1 MGVQIEAIEGHRLR
15 LTGDVEAMLDL
26 PMRAKSQG
34 FSLAISDGSLLRG
47 EYDAGSECCRFSIE
61 AEGAA
66 IIKITRTGTG
76 DLLDMDW
83 RIDWMVLA
91 CSGDTLRVVDTDD
104 APDTRQL
111 VLDIDAKQAA

>member
-1 MGVQIEAIEGHRLR
+1 MGVQIEVIEGHRLQ
-15 LTGDVEAMLDL
+15 LSGDVEAILDL
-26 PMRAKSQG
+26 PMREKSQG
-34 FSLAISDGSLLRG
+34 FSLAISDGSLIRG
-47 EYDAGSECCRFSIE
+47 EYDAASECCRFSIE

-66 IIKITRTGTG
+66 IIKITRAGTG
-76 DLLDMDW
+76 DRLDIDW

-91 CSGDTLRVVDTDD
+91 CSGDTLRAFDADD